1 MNLSI
6 SSVRKKTAI
15 LGMAVAACFAFAPGS
30 RAQQTQPG
38 TPATTPPA
46 QSTQGTQATPTA
58 PIQATTPAG
67 AIGKEAPAKADPA
80 EEAAYKAFSDL
91 KPEETDK
98 QVQLGEQFVQ
108 KYPASRYSLQVNST
122 LSVAYYNKQQLDKMY
137 ASADKAL
144 ALDPDDASVLVLVGW
159 VIPHS
164 YNPNDMETDRK
175 LDKAEAYEKHALEVL
190 AVLPKPPNLTDE
202 QFAKVKTEEQSQA
215 HSGLGLVYYRR
226 QDLAKS
232 IAEFQ
237 LSTATAQP
245 PDPTDYFVMGIELQK
260 LAHYGEAAD
269 SFQKCAAAGGPL
281 TDRCKTAAEQ
291 AKKLAASTP
300 AAPAPSKP

>member
-1 MNLSI
+1 MNLSPDL
-6 SSVRKKTAI
+6 SGRKKVAI
-15 LGMAVAACFAFAPGS
+15 LGMALAACFAFAPGS
-30 RAQQTQPG
+30 RAQQTQPSP
-38 TPATTPPA
+38 PATTPPA
-46 QSTQGTQATPTA
+46 QATQATPST
-58 PIQATTPAG
+58 PTPTIQATTPAG
-67 AIGKEAPAKADPA
+67 AIGKETPKADPA

-98 QVQLGEQFVQ
+98 QIQLGEQFVQ

-245 PDPTDYFVMGIELQK
+245 PDPTDFFVMGIELQK
-260 LAHYGEAAD
+260 LARYGEAAD

-281 TDRCKTAAEQ
+281 TDRCKTAADQ

-300 AAPAPSKP
+300 PAAAPSKP

>member
-67 AIGKEAPAKADPA
+67 AIGKEAP
-80 EEAAYKAFSDL
+80 
-91 KPEETDK
+91 DK

>member
-1 MNLSI
+1 MNLS
-6 SSVRKKTAI
+6 SVCKKTAI
-15 LGMAVAACFAFAPGS
+15 LGMALAACFAFAPCS
-30 RAQQTQPG
+30 RAQQTQP
-38 TPATTPPA
+38 TSPATTPPA
-46 QSTQGTQATPTA
+46 QSTPATPAA
-58 PIQATTPAG
+58 PIQATSPAA
-67 AIGKEAPAKADPA
+67 AIGKEVPKIDPA
-80 EEAAYKAFSDL
+80 EESAYKAFSDL
-91 KPEETDK
+91 KPDDTDK
-98 QVQLGEQFVQ
+98 QIQLGEQFIQ
-108 KYPASRYSLQVNST
+108 KYPASHYSLQVNST

-202 QFAKVKTEEQSQA
+202 QFTKVKNEEQSQA

-237 LSTATAQP
+237 LSTSTAQP
-245 PDPTDYFVMGIELQK
+245 PDPTDFFVMGLELQK
-260 LAHYGEAAD
+260 LARYGEAAD

-281 TDRCKTAAEQ
+281 ADRCKGAGEQ

-300 AAPAPSKP
+300 AAPPPSKP